1 VRFEIAGVM
10 SGVAVVALIGYEIYF
25 LRKTRR
31 LIIG

>member
-1 VRFEIAGVM
+1 MIAGVC
-10 SGVAVVALIGYEIYF
+10 SGVAVVALIAYEFYF